1 MTESEK
7 KDRLYA
13 RERKSKEDINRLE
26 SQRNDL
32 LKEREKL
39 DTRNEAG
46 FTRAQNIR
54 LAVHKIEKDIQNSKL
69 EQYKTSLK
77 IRDIEEEQ
85 LDKTKA
91 IENLQSRI
99 SGHTKDTRDLSKN
112 LNKIL
117 SSSTGKIF
125 ESFGFTTKTVIQR
138 KKENEQLLKSLKN
151 KDNLAKMEA
160 KEVESAENNIIANNA
175 LNDIEKQLLEDVQM
189 GTATQMEKEEVL
201 NSLKEKGLVIDKLSE
216 GAKKR
221 INDEVDKIV
230 RGSEL
235 MDEKFQTGYQSV
247 LKMDD
252 TFATLI
258 EKSEEFGAVLGNS
271 TLQLQAFNA
280 LTVGLAVSF
289 GKDVLDAA
297 KGVRQELGLS
307 VTESFKLGF
316 QITRNAKLL
325 DMLGGNADEVK
336 NFATEIANQFGNV
349 GAINDKLFKQFV
361 DISASTGL
369 TGENAAKL
377 ASSIQSIQG
386 GTLET
391 SLNTIEIFKNLADA
405 EGVSRKLVLEDVASD
420 TETFAK
426 FAKDGGKNIASAAI
440 EARKLGMELS
450 SVAGMA
456 EKLLDFE
463 SSIEAQ
469 MNAQVLLG
477 RSINL
482 DKARELSLAG
492 DLEGLAKEIRSQV
505 GSQAE
510 FEAMNVVQR
519 EAFAEALGLSV
530 VDLGKMVRGE
540 DTSAKIAKDRAA
552 LEEERLV
559 TQMDIMKGMESMAK
573 ISAVIQGIQASMLV
587 VQALRS
593 AIQKSEVG
601 YQLAFI
607 NLQRKERAISLS
619 TAVIEATKAA
629 FKNPLIAIAGLAAA
643 GVAAAGVYSLVNS
656 SKGKGMAEGGMVGR
670 DGGAV
675 APSDTVPTM
684 LTPGEVVL
692 NAAQQSNVAGA
703 ITNNNM
709 SVDTSKME
717 SKMDAQIRESKQMNT
732 NTKRLLEQNEF
743 LMNKLI
749 RKQDGMKLA
758 NA

>member
-13 RERKSKEDINRLE
+13 RERKFKEDINRLE
-26 SQRNDL
+26 SQRNGL

-54 LAVHKIEKDIQNSKL
+54 LAVHKIEKDITNSKL
-69 EQYKTSLK
+69 EQYKIELK

-85 LDKTKA
+85 LNKTKA

-99 SGHTKDTRDLSKN
+99 KGHTKDTRDLSKG

-117 SSSTGKIF
+117 SSSTGSIF
-125 ESFGFTTKTVIQR
+125 KSFGFTSKTVLQR
-138 KKENEQLLKSLKN
+138 KTENEQLLKSLKN

-160 KEVESAENNIIANNA
+160 KEVESAENQIIANNS

-189 GTATQMEKEEVL
+189 GTASKMDSEEVL
-201 NSLKEKGLVIDKLSE
+201 NKLKERGLDIDKLSE
-216 GAKKR
+216 KSKDKLLKR
-221 INDEVDKIV
+221 VDMIV
-230 RGSEL
+230 KGSEL
-235 MDEKFQTGYQSV
+235 MDDKFQTGYQSV

-271 TLQLQAFNA
+271 TLRLQGFNA
-280 LTVGLAVSF
+280 LTIGLAVAF

-297 KGVRQELGLS
+297 KEVRQELGLS
-307 VTESFKLGF
+307 VTESAKLGF

-325 DMLGGNADEVK
+325 DILGGNADEVK

-349 GAINDKLFKQFV
+349 GAINDKVFKQFV
-361 DISASTGL
+361 GISASTGL

-405 EGVSRKLVLEDVASD
+405 EGISSKLVLEDLASD

-426 FAKDGGKNIASAAI
+426 FAKDGGKNLASASI
-440 EARKLGMELS
+440 ESKKLGLELS
-450 SVAGMA
+450 SVAGIA
-456 EKLLDFE
+456 ENLLDFE

-469 MNAQVLLG
+469 MEAQVLLG

-492 DLEGLAKEIRSQV
+492 NLEGLAKEIKSLV

-510 FEAMNVVQR
+510 FEAMNVVER
-519 EAFAEALGLSV
+519 ESFAKALGLSV

-540 DTSAKIAKDRAA
+540 DTSAQIAQKRAA

-559 TQMDIMKGMESMAK
+559 TQMNIMKTLENMAVA
-573 ISAVIQGIQASMLV
+573 SGVLQGIQASMLII
-587 VQALRS
+587 QGLRS
-593 AIQKSEVG
+593 ALQKSELG
-601 YQLAFI
+601 YQLAYI

-619 TAVIEATKAA
+619 TAIIEATKAA

-656 SKGKGMAEGGMVGR
+656 SKGKGYAEGGMVGR

-703 ITNNNM
+703 ITNNM

>member
-13 RERKSKEDINRLE
+13 RERKFKEDINRLE
-26 SQRNDL
+26 SQRNGL

-54 LAVHKIEKDIQNSKL
+54 LAVHKIEKDITNSKL
-69 EQYKTSLK
+69 EQYKIELK

-85 LDKTKA
+85 LNKTKA

-99 SGHTKDTRDLSKN
+99 KGHTKDTRDLSKG

-117 SSSTGKIF
+117 SSSTGSIF
-125 ESFGFTTKTVIQR
+125 KSFGFTSKTVLQR
-138 KKENEQLLKSLKN
+138 KTENEQLLKSLKN

-160 KEVESAENNIIANNA
+160 KEVESAENQIIANNS

-189 GTATQMEKEEVL
+189 GTASKMDSEEVL
-201 NSLKEKGLVIDKLSE
+201 NKLKERGLDIDKLSE
-216 GAKKR
+216 KSKDKLLKR
-221 INDEVDKIV
+221 VDMIV
-230 RGSEL
+230 KGSEL
-235 MDEKFQTGYQSV
+235 MDDKFQTGYQSV

-271 TLQLQAFNA
+271 TLRLQGFNA
-280 LTVGLAVSF
+280 LTIGLAVAF

-297 KGVRQELGLS
+297 KEVRQELGLS
-307 VTESFKLGF
+307 VTESAKLGF

-325 DMLGGNADEVK
+325 DILGGNADEVK

-349 GAINDKLFKQFV
+349 GAINDKVFKQFV
-361 DISASTGL
+361 GISASTGL

-405 EGVSRKLVLEDVASD
+405 EGISSKLVLEDLASD

-426 FAKDGGKNIASAAI
+426 FAKDGGKNLASASI
-440 EARKLGMELS
+440 ESKKLGLELS
-450 SVAGMA
+450 SVAGIA
-456 EKLLDFE
+456 ENLLDFE

-469 MNAQVLLG
+469 MEAQVLLG

-492 DLEGLAKEIRSQV
+492 NLEGLAKEIKSLV

-510 FEAMNVVQR
+510 FEAMNVVER
-519 EAFAEALGLSV
+519 ESFAKALGLSV

-540 DTSAKIAKDRAA
+540 DTSAQIAQKRAA

-559 TQMDIMKGMESMAK
+559 TQMNIMKTLENMAVA
-573 ISAVIQGIQASMLV
+573 SGVLQGIQASMLII
-587 VQALRS
+587 QGLRS
-593 AIQKSEVG
+593 ALQKSELG
-601 YQLAFI
+601 YQLAYI

-619 TAVIEATKAA
+619 TAIIEATKAA

-656 SKGKGMAEGGMVGR
+656 SKGKGYAEGGMVGR

-703 ITNNNM
+703 ITNNNV

>member
-1 MTESEK
+1 M
-7 KDRLYA
+7 
-13 RERKSKEDINRLE
+13 
-26 SQRNDL
+26 
-32 LKEREKL
+32 
-39 DTRNEAG
+39 
-46 FTRAQNIR
+46 
-54 LAVHKIEKDIQNSKL
+54 
-69 EQYKTSLK
+69 
-77 IRDIEEEQ
+77 
-85 LDKTKA
+85 
-91 IENLQSRI
+91 
-99 SGHTKDTRDLSKN
+99 
-112 LNKIL
+112 
-117 SSSTGKIF
+117 IF
-125 ESFGFTTKTVIQR
+125 ESFGFTSKTVLQR
-138 KKENEQLLKSLKN
+138 KTENEQLLKTLKN
-151 KDNLAKMEA
+151 KDNLAKMDSKAIES
-160 KEVESAENNIIANNA
+160 VEQIVIGNNA

-189 GTATQMEKEEVL
+189 GTATKMDKEEVL
-201 NSLKEKGLVIDKLSE
+201 NSLKEKGLEIDKLDE
-216 GAKKR
+216 EAKKK
-221 INDEVDKIV
+221 INAEVDKIV
-230 RGSEL
+230 KGSEL

-252 TFATLI
+252 TFASLI

-271 TLQLQAFNA
+271 TLRLQAFNA
-280 LTVGLAVSF
+280 LTIGLAVSF

-297 KGVRQELGLS
+297 KEVRQELGLS
-307 VTESFKLGF
+307 VTESAKLGF

-325 DMLGGNADEVK
+325 NILGGNADEVK

-349 GAINDKLFKQFV
+349 GAINDKVFKQFV

-391 SLNTIEIFKNLADA
+391 SLNTIGIFKNLADA

-440 EARKLGMELS
+440 EARKLGMNLS
-450 SVAGMA
+450 TVAGIA

-492 DLEGLAKEIRSQV
+492 DLEGLAKEIKSQV

-530 VDLGKMVRGE
+530 VDLGKMIRGE
-540 DTSAKIAKDRAA
+540 DTAAQIAEKRAEQQDKSFQLQQKIMEM
-552 LEEERLV
+552 LELTV
-559 TQMDIMKGMESMAK
+559 PLMTA
-573 ISAVIQGIQASMLV
+573 IQGIQAAILIIET
-587 VQALRS
+587 LKS
-593 AIQKSEVG
+593 AQSATQTAHQMRQIVLNRKEVG
-601 YQLAFI
+601 MGI
-607 NLQRKERAISLS
+607 
-619 TAVIEATKAA
+619 TGAVIEATKAA
-629 FKNPLIAIAGLAAA
+629 FKNPLIAIAGLATA
-643 GVAAAGVYSLVNS
+643 GIAAAGIYSLVNS

-703 ITNNNM
+703 ITNNNV